1 MSRSMIQFYIDS
13 SEGRIAPSSAALYR
27 DQLERV
33 FDDLEKT
40 YGVRMEDEK
49 IVGLDAKTLQ
59 SWCNAL
65 KKRVKPATVNG
76 YVIALNGFLRW
87 AATMNSE
94 KDGEIIPYT
103 KRDFSGVLHTLP
115 LPDIDDL
122 PPEERP
128 KDKYYTEEQVHE
140 LMWGRHG
147 KNQVRDRAIMGLIFF
162 AGLRVSEVCSLT
174 VGQFKEAANGTI
186 TVKRKGGK
194 WCEVQVAE
202 QAYKL
207 VNAYLATR
215 KDLDNPKAPLFITT
229 HGTPCTRHSI
239 YEALATKQ
247 KEVNVATG
255 PHALRHTAISEM
267 GNRFG
272 AAMARDF
279 ANHKSFTVTNRY
291 SHTTAAQMKH
301 AVNELPWK

>member
-1 MSRSMIQFYIDS
+1 MCRSMIQFYVDS
-13 SEGRIAPSSAALYR
+13 SEGRIASSSASLYR
-27 DQLERV
+27 DQLERT
-33 FDDLEKT
+33 FDELEKS

-49 IVGLDAKTLQ
+49 IIGLDAKTLQ

-140 LMWGRHG
+140 LMWGHHG
-147 KNQVRDRAIMGLIFF
+147 KNQVRDRAIMGLIFYPIILTAF
-162 AGLRVSEVCSLT
+162 SGGQNPTACIMSVALWRVVSSMRLTKSGVNPAVSKPRRRAVTMALALRKASLPPLNTQTLPLFRARAAASEVTLGRLS
-174 VGQFKEAANGTI
+174 
-186 TVKRKGGK
+186 
-194 WCEVQVAE
+194 
-202 QAYKL
+202 
-207 VNAYLATR
+207 
-215 KDLDNPKAPLFITT
+215 
-229 HGTPCTRHSI
+229 
-239 YEALATKQ
+239 
-247 KEVNVATG
+247 
-255 PHALRHTAISEM
+255 
-267 GNRFG
+267 
-272 AAMARDF
+272 
-279 ANHKSFTVTNRY
+279 
-291 SHTTAAQMKH
+291 
-301 AVNELPWK
+301 